1 MLKNKKV
8 PLRKCVGCGEMKLKK
23 ELMRVICT
31 QENQFL
37 LDTTGKKNGRG
48 AYICNTTEC
57 LEKAMKTKGLER
69 SFKTAIPKEV
79 YAQLQEEMNRIEDK

>member
-31 QENQFL
+31 QDNQFL

-57 LEKAMKTKGLER
+57 LETAMKTKGLER